1 MEEGPTEATN
11 IIDDLEAKLAAIIE
25 VLEQVLI
32 EHDHLELDIETI
44 LPWSMNSAVREA
56 RKTLYRQ
63 TRRL

>member
-32 EHDHLELDIETI
+32 EHDHLDLDIETI
-44 LPWSMNSAVREA
+44 LPWSMTSAVREA
-56 RKTLYRQ
+56 RKALYRQ